1 MITTSTDLRKYLTA
15 NNQVDISTIKPKL
28 DQAER
33 FVLEYVEKP
42 LIDQLKVREAA
53 NTVTGEWI
61 ELQRTYDGFIAHWAV
76 FKTMPELY
84 AQLSDAGISSMSTE
98 THERATKWSYEER
111 KKSHFNSAYEYLEDM
126 LKHIHA
132 NCMTTGQAFESYVSA
147 EYKDKFKVLFKDS
160 KDYNKVSY
168 QKVNF
173 FTFLQMAS
181 SQQEIINFYIEPLFG
196 AAYLPLL
203 LDNPTKTGT
212 DKIVLDYIK
221 RIVAAQML
229 SRNIALASIQIDA
242 QGLRSIDIA
251 DDDSILGSALSLTE
265 KSALRA
271 DIDEKINGYVRML
284 QHTIRIN
291 SGDMT
296 DDIEDT
302 PIYTEYAG
310 KDVVRR
316 ENYNNAEAKGSF
328 FF

>member
-1 MITTSTDLRKYLTA
+1 MITTSNDLRKYLTA
-15 NNQVDISTIKPKL
+15 NNHVDIATIKPKL

-33 FVLEYVEKP
+33 FVLEYVEKN
-42 LIDQLKVREAA
+42 LITQLKARETA

-84 AQLSDAGISSMSTE
+84 AQLSDAGISSMSTD

-132 NCMTTGQAFESYVSA
+132 NCMTSGQAFFTYVSD
-147 EYKDKFKVLFKDS
+147 EYRDKFKVLFKDS
-160 KDYNKVSY
+160 KEYNKVSY

-181 SQQEIINFYIEPLFG
+181 SQQEIIDFHIAPLFG
-196 AAYLPLL
+196 HEYLPLL
-203 LDNPTKTGT
+203 LENPTKTGT

-229 SRNIALASIQIDA
+229 CRNIELASIQIDA

-251 DDDSILGSALSLTE
+251 DDESILGSAMSV
-265 KSALRA
+265 SAKLDLKA
-271 DIDEKINGYVRML
+271 DLEGKVNHYVRML
-284 QHTIRIN
+284 QHNIRV
-291 SGDMT
+291 SADSMT

-302 PIYTEYAG
+302 PIYAEYAG
-310 KDVVRR
+310 KDVTRR
-316 ENYNNAEAKGSF
+316 ENYGNAEAKGSF

>member
-1 MITTSTDLRKYLTA
+1 MITTSNDLRKYLTA
-15 NNQVDISTIKPKL
+15 NNHIDISTVKPKL

-33 FVLEYVEKP
+33 FVLEYAEKT
-42 LIDQLKVREAA
+42 LIAQLKARETA
-53 NTVTGEWI
+53 NTITGEWV
-61 ELQRTYDGFIAHWAV
+61 ELQRTYDGFIAHWAI

-132 NCMTTGQAFESYVSA
+132 NCMTVGQEFYAYVSS
-147 EYKDKFKVLFKDS
+147 EYRDRFKVLFKDS

-168 QKVNF
+168 HKVNF
-173 FTFLQMAS
+173 FTFLQMSS
-181 SQQEIINFYIEPLFG
+181 SQQEIIDFHIVPLFG
-196 AAYLPLL
+196 SAYLPLL
-203 LDNPTKTGT
+203 LDNPSKTAT

-229 SRNIALASIQIDA
+229 CRNIELASIQIDA
-242 QGLRSIDIA
+242 QGLRSIDLA
-251 DDDSILGSALSLTE
+251 DDESILGSALSLSAKVNL
-265 KSALRA
+265 KSDL
-271 DIDEKINGYVRML
+271 EGKVNHYVRML
-284 QHTIRIN
+284 QHTVRM
-291 SGDMT
+291 SADDMT

-302 PIYTEYAG
+302 PIYADYAG
-310 KDVVRR
+310 KDMVRR
-316 ENYNNAEAKGSF
+316 ENYGNAEAKGSF